1 MKDEEVEE
9 IIEKLQ
15 KYIDLDG
22 TELGD
27 CASSLIALYESYVD
41 YVSPKFLRALELE
54 LKDQL
59 NNFEENCEI
68 VEREIE
74 KKEVRKVKELVWKY

>member
-15 KYIDLDG
+15 EYIDLDG
-22 TELGD
+22 TELGGG
-27 CASSLIALYESYVD
+27 ASSLIELYESYMD
-41 YVSPKFLRALELE
+41 YLSPEFVKALKLE

-59 NNFEENCEI
+59 NNFEENCKI

-74 KKEVRKVKELVWKY
+74 KKEIRKVKELVWKY